1 MQNDDLQ
8 RLAGMAARTTV
19 APTTTTTPAPSGFS
33 PQDLA
38 DLRKQ
43 MDEEMEA
50 SSKSREDLEIE
61 ETAWTSEDS
70 LAASQ
75 RFFSSAAL
83 GWGNEMG
90 LWISAA
96 INANITYPYYDL
108 ETTTREQYLQL
119 KEEYDAKQRE
129 FAERQQGAAL
139 AADIAGGVVSP
150 AMALKAGTTLGR
162 LGLATGEGA
171 VYGAGAAEQGQ
182 RLEGAATGA
191 AGGAAGFGIVKGVTA
206 GVGKGFDVVSRR
218 RVEGDLVDIDG
229 DFVPLTLAAS
239 NPKGS
244 EGLIHTFYRDV
255 VAPSFGAKGVIKE
268 QEERIINK
276 AEDYLES
283 QKAFSKKL
291 DEGIKTKQK
300 QSDEAMKDAVSALK
314 EESKALAEIKK
325 RETADIVVPLQEK
338 FKALKSGKAEEIV
351 NRATTETRKLLD
363 ARRFDFR
370 NEVFL
375 RSFPEGATQRDIQ
388 RVMEKPEIGQRAKAL
403 DDLWKVKGYS
413 MINNKKFRFKS
424 GELQKNLEQALVKD
438 PYFVVNTVDVP
449 SVMKVFENAIET
461 TNFFRDKSG
470 RVDGS
475 LVSSLRSKVGTLA
488 NNAAD
493 PQNKRA
499 LYTLQD
505 EIDKIMKA
513 QLTGADRIKLD
524 KEAGKWKT
532 TVVLRES
539 IEGTQVDPKK
549 RGVFNESDWIK
560 EVSKNNRWD
569 SRYGTGPLN
578 KTARILEANLGQ
590 AEKSIAKRAA
600 NLGKT
605 KARLIEKEMRS
616 HKDKLTSSLNKI
628 NNNLSAKKAAVS
640 RKPELALEI
649 SSDINR
655 KGQIEAEL
663 KILNKELEQLKQLR
677 SPQNPSWFHTLAATG
692 ILAAGGVSGGLSGA
706 AITAA
711 GAFGLGRTLAT
722 PTAQRVIAGQTPRQ
736 QSIQSM
742 LQADRTGRTAEL
754 LQRAG
759 GVTGARTGMLTEQ

>member
-8 RLAGMAARTTV
+8 KLAGMAARTTV

-50 SSKSREDLEIE
+50 SSKSREDLEVE

-83 GWGNEMG
+83 GWGDEMG

-108 ETTTREQYLQL
+108 ETTTKEQYLQL

-162 LGLATGEGA
+162 LGLAAGEGA

-191 AGGAAGFGIVKGVTA
+191 VGGAAGFGIVKGVTA

-268 QEERIINK
+268 QEEKIINK

-283 QKAFSKKL
+283 QKVFSKKL

-314 EESKALAEIKK
+314 EESKSLAEIKK

-505 EIDKIMKA
+505 EIDKIMKE

-524 KEAGKWKT
+524 KESGKWKT

-628 NNNLSAKKAAVS
+628 DNNLSAKKAAVS

-663 KILNKELEQLKQLR
+663 KTLNKELEQLKQLR

-692 ILAAGGVSGGLSGA
+692 ILAAGGISGGLSGA
-706 AITAA
+706 AVTAA

-722 PTAQRVIAGQTPRQ
+722 PKAQRVIAGQAPTQ
-736 QSIQSM
+736 QNIQSM
-742 LQADRTGRTAEL
+742 LQSDRTGRTAEL

-759 GVTGARTGMLTEQ
+759 GVAGARTGMLTEQ

>member
-50 SSKSREDLEIE
+50 SSKSREDLEVE

-83 GWGNEMG
+83 GWGDEMG

-119 KEEYDAKQRE
+119 KEEYDAKQRK

-706 AITAA
+706 ALTAA

-722 PTAQRVIAGQTPRQ
+722 PTAQRVIAGQTPTQ